1 MRLVKRQEFLAL
13 PPGTLYAKLQE
24 PWAFEGLAL
33 KSDTIMHGD
42 KPGDFWS
49 INLDWVESDDD
60 TGMAFDRLDAMKSD
74 PTLSYPMEWAATRG
88 SDFDDNSVYLVYEH
102 ADTQALIAFLEHAN
116 HVHAVIDAETAQPE
130 LGSGDQQ

>member
-24 PWAFEGLAL
+24 PWVFQGLAL

-49 INLDWVESDDD
+49 ISLDWIEADD
-60 TGMAFDRLDAMKSD
+60 TGMALDRLDAMRSD
-74 PTLSYPMEWAATRG
+74 PTLSYPMEWAPTRG

-102 ADTQALIAFLEHAN
+102 ADTQALITLLEHSN
-116 HVHAVIDAETAQPE
+116 HVHVAID
-130 LGSGDQQ
+130 GSGDQQ